1 MQQVVFGIDIGGTTI
16 KIGLFSL
23 EKKLLLTEVIKTNKK
38 EKGKYILKEL
48 SIKIKEILKDNNIEE
63 KDLLGVGFGIPGPV
77 VDNFVIRC
85 PNIGWEN
92 IYLEKEFLKELGF
105 KTLIKATNDATAAAY
120 GEFSFL
126 KEEKSLAFLTL
137 GTGVGG
143 GLILNGNLIEGTH
156 GSAGEFGHL
165 QVEYENPQKCSCGLL
180 GCLETT
186 ASIRG
191 VRWVANNILDAN
203 KEQTQLKRNSLSPR
217 TIFDL
222 AKKGDLV
229 ANQIVDKVGEY
240 IAKASAKIAASVDPE
255 VIIIGGGISH
265 AGPILIKAIEKSY
278 QKYAY
283 FGTKDVKFRL
293 AKLKNDSGMY
303 GASELIFG
311 NLQNENN

>member
-1 MQQVVFGIDIGGTTI
+1 MQVVFGIDIGGTTI

-23 EKKLLLTEVIKTNKK
+23 KKKLLLTEVLKTNKK
-38 EKGKYILKEL
+38 EKGKYILKDL
-48 SIKIKEILKDNNIEE
+48 SLKIKKIIKDNNLKEE
-63 KDLLGVGFGIPGPV
+63 DVLGIGFGIPGPV

-85 PNIGWEN
+85 PNIGWTN
-92 IYLEKEFLKELGF
+92 LYLEEEFLKELGF
-105 KTLIKATNDATAAAY
+105 KTFIIATNDATAAAY
-120 GEFSFL
+120 GEYSYL
-126 KEEKSLAFLTL
+126 KEEKSLAFITL

-143 GLILNGNLIEGTH
+143 GLILNGKLIEGTH

-165 QVEYENPQKCSCGLL
+165 QVEYDNPQKCSCGLY

-191 VRWVANNILDAN
+191 VRWVAKNILDN
-203 KEQTQLKRNSLSPR
+203 NTLDTKLKSNSLSPR

-229 ANQIVDKVGEY
+229 ANKIVAKVGDY
-240 IAKASAKIAASVDPE
+240 IARASAKIAACVDPE

-265 AGPILIKAIEKSY
+265 AGPILTKAIEKSY
-278 QKYAY
+278 KKYTY

-293 AKLKNDSGMY
+293 AKLRNDSGMY

-311 NLQNENN
+311 KLQNENN

>member
-1 MQQVVFGIDIGGTTI
+1 MKVVFGIDIGGTTI

-23 EKKLLLTEVIKTNKK
+23 NKKLLVTEVIKTNKK
-38 EKGKYILKEL
+38 EKGKYIIKEL
-48 SIKIKEILKDNNIEE
+48 SSKIKEILKTNNIKEE
-63 KDLLGVGFGIPGPV
+63 DLLGIGFGIPGPV
-77 VDNFVIRC
+77 VNNFVIKC
-85 PNIGWEN
+85 PNIGWKN
-92 IYLEKEFLKELGF
+92 LHLEKEFLEELGF
-105 KTLIKATNDATAAAY
+105 NTLIKATNDATAAAY
-120 GEFSFL
+120 GEYSYL
-126 KEEKSLAFLTL
+126 KEEENLAFITL

-143 GLILNGNLIEGTH
+143 GLVLNGKLIEGTH

-165 QVEYENPQKCSCGLL
+165 QVEYEDPLKCSCGLS

-191 VRWVANNILDAN
+191 IRWVAEKILDSN
-203 KEQTQLKRNSLSPR
+203 TLPTKLERNSLSPK

-229 ANQIVDKVGEY
+229 AIQIAEKTGDY
-240 IAKASAKIAASVDPE
+240 IARASAKIAVCVDPD

-265 AGPILIKAIEKSY
+265 AGPILIKAIEKAY
-278 QKYAY
+278 KKYTY
-283 FGTKDVKFRL
+283 FGTRNVKFRL

-311 NLQNENN
+311 NL